1 MRARLFGGVLYLR
14 IQLVVP
20 SNSLGVRMFVR
31 DATEA
36 AQYALLKKRKNT
48 DVGEQEVDSHT

>member
-1 MRARLFGGVLYLR
+1 M
-14 IQLVVP
+14 VP

-36 AQYALLKKRKNT
+36 AQYALLKKGKTQMWVSRKLTPTLESYFPNA
-48 DVGEQEVDSHT
+48 VYF

>member
-1 MRARLFGGVLYLR
+1 MVVL
-14 IQLVVP
+14 

-36 AQYALLKKRKNT
+36 AQYALLQKTNKKQRT
-48 DVGEQEVDSHT
+48 SVGEMKVDLQI

>member
-1 MRARLFGGVLYLR
+1 MA
-14 IQLVVP
+14 VP

-36 AQYALLKKRKNT
+36 AQYALLRKKEIKKKKNRT
-48 DVGEQEVDSHT
+48 NVGEMKVDLQI

>member
-1 MRARLFGGVLYLR
+1 MVL
-14 IQLVVP
+14 

-36 AQYALLKKRKNT
+36 AQYALLKKKKKKYS
-48 DVGEQEVDSHT
+48 VGEMKVDLQI